1 MEKNLEIEISKTN
14 RGKEQI
20 ILNRKYKF
28 NLSSKRKDNSKKYK
42 CTEYKTL
49 NQCPSFII
57 LNNEN
62 QILEYDDSHNHLE
75 NKFGA
80 AKSIVKNK
88 IKDEIS
94 ISSIPFNVN
103 IKRTYDEISQGMGLI
118 CPGYNSIKSQVTRSR
133 RKQLPPDITT
143 FDEIPNESKYYK
155 TKRDENFMTFKNNDL
170 IVFQSPFQAELFSK
184 NKHIFADGTFYIAPI
199 FSYQVFITRT
209 YVTELNCFYTT
220 SFSILKNKKNKKNSS
235 KYNSIE
241 ITPKIFHCDFEK
253 AVSNAAQKVFINA
266 NIKYCIW
273 HFKRALEIK
282 KKELC
287 GDKVEKIKDLYI
299 YYNNI
304 SNFPFINPEY
314 IYDLYSKIKSECQEH
329 NYVQFLEFLEYFKK
343 TYLINFETENWNY
356 YDNIEHITNNVS
368 ETFNKYLKKLF
379 AKKPTFFQLLSEL
392 QKEESKYYIDYERRT
407 AGILRNK
414 KQKKLIRTE
423 EIKALV
429 KYYKNMEILLKKKES
444 VRNDFIDLWLKCLND
459 LNIKIID

>member
-94 ISSIPFNVN
+94 KSSIPFNVN

-133 RKQLPPDITT
+133 RKQLPPDITS

-155 TKRDENFMTFKNNDL
+155 TKRDENFMIFKNNDL

-184 NKHIFADGTFYIAPI
+184 NKHIFAD
-199 FSYQVFITRT
+199 VFITRT

-220 SFSILKNKKNKKNSS
+220 SFSILKNKKQTTYEILFEEIKKNSS

-314 IYDLYSKIKSECQEH
+314 IYDIYSKIKSECQEH

-343 TYLINFETENWNY
+343 TYLINYETENWNY

-407 AGILRNK
+407 AKILRNK

>member
-94 ISSIPFNVN
+94 KSSIPFNIN

-155 TKRDENFMTFKNNDL
+155 TKRDENFMIFKNN
-170 IVFQSPFQAELFSK
+170 FNSELFFK
-184 NKHIFADGTFYIAPI
+184 NKHIFVDGTFYIAPI
-199 FSYQVFITRT
+199 FSYQQTT
-209 YVTELNCFYTT
+209 YE
-220 SFSILKNKKNKKNSS
+220 ILFEEIKNNSS

-253 AVSNAAQKVFINA
+253 AVSNAAQKVFIN
-266 NIKYCIW
+266 KL
-273 HFKRALEIK
+273 KK

-287 GDKVEKIKDLYI
+287 
-299 YYNNI
+299 
-304 SNFPFINPEY
+304 
-314 IYDLYSKIKSECQEH
+314 
-329 NYVQFLEFLEYFKK
+329 
-343 TYLINFETENWNY
+343 
-356 YDNIEHITNNVS
+356 
-368 ETFNKYLKKLF
+368 
-379 AKKPTFFQLLSEL
+379 EL

-423 EIKALV
+423 EIKAL
-429 KYYKNMEILLKKKES
+429 ES
-444 VRNDFIDLWLKCLND
+444 VRNDFIELWLKCLND

>member
-75 NKFGA
+75 NMMTH
-80 AKSIVKNK
+80 IIILK
-88 IKDEIS
+88 INLEQLNQF
-94 ISSIPFNVN
+94 SIPFNVN

-118 CPGYNSIKSQVTRSR
+118 CPGYNSIKSQITRSR

-155 TKRDENFMTFKNNDL
+155 TKRDENFMIFKNNDL

-209 YVTELNCFYTT
+209 YVTKLNCFYTT

-287 GDKVEKIKDLYI
+287 GNKVEKIKDLYI

-314 IYDLYSKIKSECQEH
+314 IYDIYSKIKSECQEH

-343 TYLINFETENWNY
+343 TYLNNFETENWNY

-379 AKKPTFFQLLSEL
+379 AKIPTFFQLLSEL
-392 QKEESKYYIDYERRT
+392 QKEESKYYIEYERRT

-429 KYYKNMEILLKKKES
+429 KYYKNMEILLKKKKS
-444 VRNDFIDLWLKCLND
+444 VRNDFIDL
-459 LNIKIID
+459 

>member
-42 CTEYKTL
+42 Y
-49 NQCPSFII
+49 
-57 LNNEN
+57 
-62 QILEYDDSHNHLE
+62 
-75 NKFGA
+75 
-80 AKSIVKNK
+80 
-88 IKDEIS
+88 EIS
-94 ISSIPFNVN
+94 KSSIPFNVN

-133 RKQLPPDITT
+133 RKQLPPDITS

-155 TKRDENFMTFKNNDL
+155 TKRDENFMIFKNNDL

-220 SFSILKNKKNKKNSS
+220 SFSILKNKKQTT
-235 KYNSIE
+235 YE
-241 ITPKIFHCDFEK
+241 ILFE
-253 AVSNAAQKVFINA
+253 
-266 NIKYCIW
+266 
-273 HFKRALEIK
+273 EIK
-282 KKELC
+282 KKF
-287 GDKVEKIKDLYI
+287 Y
-299 YYNNI
+299 
-304 SNFPFINPEY
+304 
-314 IYDLYSKIKSECQEH
+314 KIKSECQEH

-343 TYLINFETENWNY
+343 TYLINYETENWNY

-379 AKKPTFFQLLSEL
+379 AKKTNFFSITIRIA
-392 QKEESKYYIDYERRT
+392 KRR
-407 AGILRNK
+407 
-414 KQKKLIRTE
+414 
-423 EIKALV
+423 
-429 KYYKNMEILLKKKES
+429 
-444 VRNDFIDLWLKCLND
+444 
-459 LNIKIID
+459 IKILH

>member
-1 MEKNLEIEISKTN
+1 
-14 RGKEQI
+14 KEQI

-42 CTEYKTL
+42 YTEYKTL

-62 QILEYDDSHNHLE
+62 QILEYDDSHHLE

-80 AKSIVKNK
+80 AKSIVKYK

-94 ISSIPFNVN
+94 KSSIPFNVN
-103 IKRTYDEISQGMGLI
+103 IKLTYDEISQGMGLI

-155 TKRDENFMTFKNNDL
+155 TKRDENFMTKIIL

-220 SFSILKNKKNKKNSS
+220 SFSILKNKKQTT
-235 KYNSIE
+235 YE
-241 ITPKIFHCDFEK
+241 ILFE
-253 AVSNAAQKVFINA
+253 
-266 NIKYCIW
+266 
-273 HFKRALEIK
+273 EIK
-282 KKELC
+282 KIL
-287 GDKVEKIKDLYI
+287 V
-299 YYNNI
+299 NI
-304 SNFPFINPEY
+304 IVLKLHQKYFIA
-314 IYDLYSKIKSECQEH
+314 ILKKLKTKSECQEH

-379 AKKPTFFQLLSEL
+379 AKKPTFFQLLSEFN
-392 QKEESKYYIDYERRT
+392 YI
-407 AGILRNK
+407 
-414 KQKKLIRTE
+414 
-423 EIKALV
+423 
-429 KYYKNMEILLKKKES
+429 
-444 VRNDFIDLWLKCLND
+444 
-459 LNIKIID
+459 

>member
-49 NQCPSFII
+49 NQCPSFVI

-94 ISSIPFNVN
+94 KSSIPFNVN

-118 CPGYNSIKSQVTRSR
+118 CPGYNLIKSHETRSR

-155 TKRDENFMTFKNNDL
+155 TKRDENFMIFKNNDL

-220 SFSILKNKKNKKNSS
+220 SFSILKNKN

-314 IYDLYSKIKSECQEH
+314 IYDIYSKIKSECQEH

-356 YDNIEHITNNVS
+356 YDNIEHITNN
-368 ETFNKYLKKLF
+368 
-379 AKKPTFFQLLSEL
+379 PTFFQLLSEL

-423 EIKALV
+423 EIKALD